1 MGLPS
6 GPLKR
11 TAGLPL
17 RVTRSA
23 PAGIERV
30 YCCRKTGAWT
40 GSFLRTAGP
49 ASPGSE
55 DERDGAGQR
64 IDKVY
69 MGTK

>member
-1 MGLPS
+1 
-6 GPLKR
+6 
-11 TAGLPL
+11 
-17 RVTRSA
+17 
-23 PAGIERV
+23 V